1 MSNFGNILSK
11 TTPAAMRFDF
21 AWPAL
26 KNHPAAVAA
35 LLTDAIPTY
44 ANTCRWFAGKAR
56 PQDRF
61 ELRIVQDMPTGT
73 SLIYFGVLTAFYHD
87 GAEENY
93 LLPLA
98 FITNGQSIDP
108 KGIIAEIDFDG
119 QTGTLVDAIYDL
131 DFQQEMYRRMA
142 QNEVLHAGNG
152 TVLFYRGKGMDATDQ
167 LGGVSSRNL
176 GVDSSNSA
184 MIFGEKY
191 FFKLYRK
198 LFQETNPEVEMVE
211 FITENSAFSQI
222 PAFCGGVVWQRNQ
235 QPDVTLGM
243 MQRMVRSEKDNWV
256 QTGDYLND
264 FMFAFVDGNFQIRET
279 VFDQVR
285 LLARRTAQ
293 MHQALYAPQA
303 IDAAFVPERFDDN
316 YRQFLHKRFADLLER
331 RYTLLID
338 TYLTLDEIAKPLAWK
353 FMESKEML
361 DAFADEI
368 LTRPFDSL
376 RVRIHGDYHLG
387 QVLAVEDDYV
397 LIDFEGEPEA
407 TITDRKVKHSPL
419 KDVAGMIR
427 SYHYAVCSK
436 LFNSNETA
444 TASPEVLQRA
454 TDRWYKIMK
463 ETYFEEYLETFGWPH
478 PLFKNQ
484 SEINYLLLF
493 YLLEKAVYEL
503 GYELSYRPSWV
514 KIPLKGIVDVIKEVE
529 KL

>member
-1 MSNFGNILSK
+1 M
-11 TTPAAMRFDF
+11 TFDF

-26 KNHPAAVAA
+26 KDHPAAVAA
-35 LLTDAIPTY
+35 LQTDIIPAY
-44 ANTCRWFAGKAR
+44 SNTCRWFAGKAR

-61 ELRIVQDMPTGT
+61 ELRIVQTMPTAT
-73 SLIYFGVLTAFYHD
+73 TLVYFGILTVYYHD

-93 LLPLA
+93 FLPLA
-98 FITNGQSIDP
+98 FVTDQQDINP
-108 KGIIAEIDFDG
+108 KGIIAEVDFGG
-119 QTGTLVDAIYDL
+119 QVGMLIDAIYDF
-131 DFQQEMYRRMA
+131 DFQQEFYRRMA
-142 QNEVLHAGNG
+142 QHETLDAGNG
-152 TVLFYRGKGMDATDQ
+152 TVDFYRGKGMDEADR

-198 LFQETNPEVEMVE
+198 LFHQTNPEVEMVE
-211 FITENSAFSQI
+211 FITENSNFSQI
-222 PAFCGGVVWQRNQ
+222 PAFCGGIVWQRNQ

-243 MQRMVRSEKDNWV
+243 MQRMVSAEKDNWA

-264 FMFAFVDGNFQIRET
+264 FMFGFVDGNFQIKET

-285 LLARRTAQ
+285 LLAQRTAQ
-293 MHQALYAPQA
+293 MHQALYAPHA
-303 IDAAFVPERFDDN
+303 TDAAFAPQLFDDD
-316 YRQFLHKRFADLLER
+316 YRRFLHKRFSELLER
-331 RYTLLID
+331 RYNLLID
-338 TYLTLDEIAKPLAWK
+338 SYLTLDETAKPLAWK
-353 FMESKEML
+353 FMEAKEML
-361 DAFADEI
+361 DGFADEI

-387 QVLAVEDDYV
+387 QVLSVQNDFV

-407 TITDRKVKHSPL
+407 TITDRKIKHSPL

-436 LFNSNETA
+436 LFNSTETA
-444 TASPEVLQRA
+444 TANPAVLQRA

-463 ETYFEEYLETFGWPH
+463 ETFFEEYMETFGWPH

>member
-1 MSNFGNILSK
+1 M
-11 TTPAAMRFDF
+11 TFDF

-26 KNHPAAVAA
+26 KDHPTALAA
-35 LLTDAIPTY
+35 LQTDIIPNYT
-44 ANTCRWFAGKAR
+44 NTCRWFAGKAR
-56 PQDRF
+56 PQDYF
-61 ELRIVQDMPTGT
+61 ELRIVQTMPTAT
-73 SLIYFGVLTAFYHD
+73 SVVFFAILTVYYHD

-93 LLPLA
+93 FLPLS
-98 FITNGQSIDP
+98 FITDQQAINP
-108 KGIIAEIDFDG
+108 KGVIAEVDFSG
-119 QTGTLVDAIYDL
+119 QVGTLIDAIYDL
-131 DFQQEMYRRMA
+131 DFQQELYRRMA
-142 QNEVLHAGNG
+142 QNETLDAGSG
-152 TVLFYRGKGMDATDQ
+152 TVGFYRGKGMDVADR

-198 LFQETNPEVEMVE
+198 LFHQTNPEVEMVE

-222 PAFCGGVVWQRNQ
+222 PAFCGGIVWQRNN

-243 MQRMVRSEKDNWV
+243 MQRMVRSDKDNWA

-264 FMFAFVDGNFQIRET
+264 FMFCFVEGNFQIKET

-285 LLARRTAQ
+285 LLARRTAE
-293 MHQALYAPQA
+293 MHQALYAPHEA
-303 IDAAFVPERFDDN
+303 DAAFAPERFDDD
-316 YRQFLHKRFADLLER
+316 YRRFLHKRFSELLER
-331 RYTLLID
+331 RYALLID
-338 TYLTLDEIAKPLAWK
+338 SYLMLDETAKPLAWK
-353 FMESKEML
+353 FMEAKEML

-387 QVLAVEDDYV
+387 QVLAVQNDYV

-407 TITDRKVKHSPL
+407 TITDRKIKHSPL

-436 LFNSNETA
+436 LFNSDETA
-444 TASPEVLQRA
+444 TANPAVLQRA

-463 ETYFEEYLETFGWPH
+463 ETYFEEYMETFGWPH